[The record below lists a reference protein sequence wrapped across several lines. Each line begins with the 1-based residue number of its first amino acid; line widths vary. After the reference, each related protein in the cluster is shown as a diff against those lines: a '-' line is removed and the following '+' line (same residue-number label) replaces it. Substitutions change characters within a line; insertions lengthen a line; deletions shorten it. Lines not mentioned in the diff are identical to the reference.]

1 MNPSVNTKA
10 FCTEHEGQPTWSTI
24 ILCLRSISR
33 VAQKLHCIHDFALIL
48 GFLSRTK
55 SFRRVDSLLKHI
67 PHQDLSFLWIGAK
80 FRFPVQVKKIS
91 DEWIRFEDILPHQ
104 NPEHCHYSSNECD
117 GWNGV
122 QCLAR
127 QHSQEWEILEK
138 SCCDRRSAK
147 AWVVDD
153 SFRSLDYQEEVTFLE
168 ASSLCEKVLIVPSV
182 LCHISQRSA
191 SCALLSWR
199 EDKLLDL
206 GPRILD
212 LMMDDLLR
220 RSQYSF
226 RD

>member
-1 MNPSVNTKA
+1 MIPVPQPRRYEMINRSMATSILRERVSRSVMMIFIQQRIMWIHRVTPRLSALSMKVNRS
-10 FCTEHEGQPTWSTI
+10 WSKI

-33 VAQKLHCIHDFALIL
+33 VAQKPHCIHDFALIL

-91 DEWIRFEDILPHQ
+91 DEWIRFKDILPHQ

-127 QHSQEWEILEK
+127 QHSQEREILEK

-147 AWVVDD
+147 A
-153 SFRSLDYQEEVTFLE
+153 
-168 ASSLCEKVLIVPSV
+168 
-182 LCHISQRSA
+182 
-191 SCALLSWR
+191 
-199 EDKLLDL
+199 
-206 GPRILD
+206 
-212 LMMDDLLR
+212 
-220 RSQYSF
+220 
-226 RD
+226 